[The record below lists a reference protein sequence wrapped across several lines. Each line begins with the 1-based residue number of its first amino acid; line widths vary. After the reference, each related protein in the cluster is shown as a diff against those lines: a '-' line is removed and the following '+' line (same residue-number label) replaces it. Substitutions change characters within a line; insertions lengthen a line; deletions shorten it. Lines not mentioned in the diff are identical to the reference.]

1 VTEHVPIERDARRVR
16 PPYDTA
22 DDRFEH
28 LYVTSTEAW
37 RVAVRLDRV
46 LALREALDGV
56 EVSDYEARHLEWLAG
71 FDVPTV
77 AVFVRLLHA
86 ARAAD
91 PLHSD
96 AGNAGRAR

>member
-1 VTEHVPIERDARRVR
+1 MNAPIDREPLRVR

-22 DDRFEH
+22 DATFEH
-28 LYVTSTEAW
+28 LHATSTDAW

-46 LALREALDGV
+46 AALREPLEGLP
-56 EVSDYEARHLEWLAG
+56 VSDYEHRLIEHLAG

-77 AVFVRLLHA
+77 AVFVALLHR

-91 PLHSD
+91 PLP
-96 AGNAGRAR
+96 AGGAR